1 MSIRVLYSF
10 ANKIGADRIC
20 YIAWEQ
26 VKGLCAAG
34 ADVLVMPGAVHRP
47 IPGNP
52 RVQPTLARGKYRIPY
67 KLLGRSAF
75 HLHDWIVA
83 RRLEKLAGQIDIVHC
98 WPSGSLET
106 LRTAK
111 RLGIPT
117 VLERPNAHTR
127 FCYDMAAK
135 ECRRLGIPVH
145 PEYTFS
151 PSILTREEA
160 EFAASD
166 YLLCPSDFTA
176 QSFIAQGFAP
186 EKLLRHTY
194 GFDETRYFPES
205 LTREAKKKF
214 IVLFVGVDPVR
225 KGLHFALEAWLL
237 SPAIKDGIFMIA
249 GEVSP
254 EFKRRFKE
262 DFADPSVL
270 QLGFRRDVPE
280 LMRKADVLLLPS
292 IEEGFGLVCV
302 EAIGSGCVPLVSKA
316 CTEVC
321 EHMDNSLVHEVGD
334 VSTLRKHITMLYQ
347 DPALLA
353 RLCNGALQSR
363 YGLTWT
369 AAGKKL
375 LDVYSAARS
384 SFLASQTAPS

>member
-10 ANKIGADRIC
+10 GSKIGADRIC
-20 YIAWEQ
+20 YTAWEQ

-34 ADVLVMPGAVHRP
+34 ADVLVMPGAVHRQ

-52 RVQPTLARGKYRIPY
+52 DIRPTLACGKLRIPY
-67 KLLGRSAF
+67 RLLGRSAF

-83 RRLEKLAGQIDIVHC
+83 RRLENLSDQIDIVHC
-98 WPSGSLET
+98 WPSSSLET

-111 RLGIPT
+111 RLGIPA
-117 VLERPNAHTR
+117 VLERQNAHTR
-127 FCYDMAAK
+127 FCYEMASR
-135 ECRRLGIPVH
+135 EGLRLGIPVH
-145 PEYTFS
+145 PEYIFRHDV
-151 PSILTREEA
+151 LDREEA

-166 YLLCPSDFTA
+166 YLLCPSEFTA
-176 QSFIAQGFAP
+176 QSFIAKGFAP

-205 LTREAKKKF
+205 HRHETKKF
-214 IVLFVGVDPVR
+214 TAVFVGVDPVR

-237 SPAIKDGIFMIA
+237 SPAIKDGMFLIA
-249 GEVSP
+249 GEIGS
-254 EFKRRFKE
+254 EFKTRFKKE
-262 DFADPSVL
+262 LANPSVV
-270 QLGFRRDVPE
+270 QLGFCKDVPE

-302 EAIGSGCVPLVSKA
+302 DAIGSGCVPLVSKA

-321 EHMDNSLVHEVGD
+321 QHMNNSLVHEVGD
-334 VSTLRKHITMLYQ
+334 VSMLCQHITMLYQ
-347 DPALLA
+347 DPTLLA
-353 RLCNGALQSR
+353 RLRNGAIQSR
-363 YGLTWT
+363 SGLTWT

-375 LDVYSAARS
+375 LDVYSLAIAS
-384 SFLASQTAPS
+384 YLASKTAA